1 MMKDLNFDHLSDTKF
16 EQFTRDILCHLKFVN
31 VDWRKGTGLKSSPAD
46 RGRDIVAYQDR
57 TDVDESRHLEKW
69 FVDCKHYKRGVPPTE
84 LHNLLTWAEAE
95 RPDVALF
102 VVSNFLSNA
111 SKDYLEN
118 YRRNNRPPFKIKYW
132 EKPQLERMVNAR
144 LIRKHDLADMP
155 LRSVE
160 QILEAEVEF
169 FDRIWYDR
177 KLVLQ
182 ANIKDGIEKEPP
194 PDIKKGMLAA
204 MRVAEQKYGGRA
216 AMRKYYKNDF
226 EWGMMNG
233 KLSALR
239 WVLGEDWDMLDT

>member
-1 MMKDLNFDHLSDTKF
+1 MIESHPLRCIVKDLNFNRLPDTTF
-16 EQFTRDILCHLKFVN
+16 EQFTFDLLHQMRFVN
-31 VDWRKGTGLKSSPAD
+31 IDWRKGSGGKSSPAD

-57 TDVDESRHLEKW
+57 VDVDNSHHSEKW

-84 LHNLLTWAEAE
+84 LQNLLSWAEAE

-102 VVSNFLSNA
+102 VVSNFLSNG

-132 EKPQLERMVNAR
+132 EKPQLERLVKTH
-144 LIRKHDLADMP
+144 LIRKYELADIPM
-155 LRSVE
+155 RSVKE
-160 QILEAEVEF
+160 ILRAEEEF

-182 ANIKDGIEKEPP
+182 ANIREGKEKESP
-194 PDIKKGMLAA
+194 PDIKKGMLSA
-204 MRVAEQKYGGRA
+204 MKELEAKYGGRA
-216 AMRKYYKNDF
+216 ALCKYYKNDF

-239 WVLGEDWDMLDT
+239 WVL